1 MITGELRNKID
12 SLWLM
17 FYTGGITN
25 PLDVIEQ
32 VTYLMF
38 IRDLDDI
45 DNIRSK
51 ESVMLGVPYK
61 SIFNEDGQQM
71 KWSAFRDLPAATMYE
86 IVQSR
91 VFTFIKNLHGDK
103 DSTYSK
109 YMADAIFKIPTAQLL
124 EKIVTAM
131 DEIEWKNKDIRGD
144 VYEYLLSKIA
154 TAGTNGQFRT
164 PRHIIRMMVELLAP
178 KPIDTICDPA
188 CGTSGFLVSAAE
200 YLKETQKDEIFL
212 DAKNKDHFNNDMFH
226 GYDMDRRD
234 FQDPHGAA
242 FGKDCYRDG

>member
-38 IRDLDDI
+38 IRDLDEI

-71 KWSAFRDLPAATMYE
+71 KWSVFRDLPAATMYE

-91 VFTFIKNLHGDK
+91 VFPFIKNLHGDK
-103 DSTYSK
+103 DSAYSK

-131 DEIEWKNKDIRGD
+131 DEIEWKKKDIRGD
-144 VYEYLLSKIA
+144 VYEYLLAKIA
-154 TAGTNGQFRT
+154 AVGTNGQFRT

-178 KPIDTICDPA
+178 KPTDTICDPA
-188 CGTSGFLVSAAE
+188 CGTSGFLVGAAQ
-200 YLKETQKDEIFL
+200 YLKETQKDEIF
-212 DAKNKDHFNNDMFH
+212 
-226 GYDMDRRD
+226 
-234 FQDPHGAA
+234 
-242 FGKDCYRDG
+242 